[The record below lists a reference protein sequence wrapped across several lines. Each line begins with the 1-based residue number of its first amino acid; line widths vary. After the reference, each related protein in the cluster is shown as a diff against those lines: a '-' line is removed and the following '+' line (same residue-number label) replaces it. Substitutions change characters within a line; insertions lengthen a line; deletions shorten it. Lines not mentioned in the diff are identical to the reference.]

1 MCYRKPD
8 VFASYLSESLSG
20 SCYVRE
26 QGLADGIIGDA
37 TFLRA
42 PCKRFPD
49 VDCVQTLP
57 VTGYSLPMKLIT
69 GAVGAVGL
77 LVCGGVVVL
86 LAVTP
91 LERWGLLPVT
101 AAGAVVAA
109 CVAGVAALAATE
121 SVSSRRRHEADQAIN
136 ERRKAVYDQVIA
148 QMVSAFTGRSGS
160 RDEAAVRASLSLWA
174 SADVVV
180 EYRRFTEIINEIDLL
195 NPERAGSTV
204 KTIPAELQPKIQ
216 LQVGVVAAAMRAD
229 VMWREGRSS
238 KASSEQIAEMIFND
252 YSSDSSK

>member
-1 MCYRKPD
+1 
-8 VFASYLSESLSG
+8 
-20 SCYVRE
+20 
-26 QGLADGIIGDA
+26 
-37 TFLRA
+37 
-42 PCKRFPD
+42 
-49 VDCVQTLP
+49 
-57 VTGYSLPMKLIT
+57 MKLIT

>member
-1 MCYRKPD
+1 M
-8 VFASYLSESLSG
+8 
-20 SCYVRE
+20 
-26 QGLADGIIGDA
+26 
-37 TFLRA
+37 
-42 PCKRFPD
+42 
-49 VDCVQTLP
+49 
-57 VTGYSLPMKLIT
+57 
-69 GAVGAVGL
+69 
-77 LVCGGVVVL
+77 
-86 LAVTP
+86 
-91 LERWGLLPVT
+91 
-101 AAGAVVAA
+101 
-109 CVAGVAALAATE
+109 
-121 SVSSRRRHEADQAIN
+121 
-136 ERRKAVYDQVIA
+136 
-148 QMVSAFTGRSGS
+148 
-160 RDEAAVRASLSLWA
+160 WA